1 MLRLAFWSL
10 LFLNAALFAYAQGL
24 LGTGKSNEHEPA
36 RLKRQFNTAKM
47 TLLTRDQAEAAAK
60 AATPPAGGDEA
71 AVPAAGAA
79 AAGAPAASVPAAGAP
94 AGGAASPS
102 AAASA
107 PASVAAPAP
116 APANNTG
123 AAAAAPAPAP
133 AFACTEI
140 GPFDAGDA
148 RRFEA
153 RLATLD
159 LGDRQSRQSVQA
171 QDVTSWLVHIPPQ
184 GSKEAADKKAAELRN
199 LGLTNFYIMQ
209 GDSPLK
215 YGISLGV
222 FKTESGAQAMLAQ
235 LVKQGVHTAR
245 IAPRGPQT
253 THYVYRVRNL
263 DAATR
268 KRIAGFAER
277 YDGAEVK
284 ACG

>member
-1 MLRLAFWSL
+1 MLVLRLAFWSL

-24 LGTGKSNEHEPA
+24 FGTGKSNEHEPA

-60 AATPPAGGDEA
+60 AAAPPAGGDEA
-71 AVPAAGAA
+71 A
-79 AAGAPAASVPAAGAP
+79 GAPAAGVPAAGAP
-94 AGGAASPS
+94 ATAGAAS
-102 AAASA
+102 AS
-107 PASVAAPAP
+107 
-116 APANNTG
+116 
-123 AAAAAPAPAP
+123 AP

-140 GPFDAGDA
+140 GPFESGDA

-159 LGDRQSRQSVQA
+159 LGDRQSRQTVQA

-184 GSKEAADKKAAELRN
+184 GSKEAADKKAAELRS
-199 LGLTNFYIMQ
+199 LGVTNFYVMN

-215 YGISLGV
+215 YAISLGV

-253 THYVYRVRNL
+253 AHYVYRLRGL

-268 KRIAGFAER
+268 KRVEGFAER
-277 YDGAEVK
+277 YDGAEIK
-284 ACG
+284 SCG

>member
-10 LFLNAALFAYAQGL
+10 LFLNAALFAYAQGV
-24 LGTGKSNEHEPA
+24 LGTSKSNEHEPA
-36 RLKRQFNTAKM
+36 RLRRQFNAAKM
-47 TLLTRDQAEAAAK
+47 TLLTREQAEAAAK
-60 AATPPAGGDEA
+60 AAAPPAGGD
-71 AVPAAGAA
+71 A
-79 AAGAPAASVPAAGAP
+79 AAGAGSA
-94 AGGAASPS
+94 S

-107 PASVAAPAP
+107 PASA
-116 APANNTG
+116 T
-123 AAAAAPAPAP
+123 AP

-153 RLATLD
+153 RLAKLD
-159 LGDRQSRQSVQA
+159 LGDRQSRQTVQA

-199 LGLTNFYIMQ
+199 LGVSNLYVINT
-209 GDSPLK
+209 DSPLK
-215 YGISLGV
+215 YAISLGV
-222 FKTESGAQAMLAQ
+222 FKTEAGAQALLAQ
-235 LVKQGVHTAR
+235 LNKQGVHSAR

-268 KRIAGFAER
+268 KRIEGYAER
-277 YDGAEVK
+277 YDGADVK
-284 ACG
+284 TCN

>member
-24 LGTGKSNEHEPA
+24 LGTARSNEHEPA

-60 AATPPAGGDEA
+60 AAAPPAGGDA
-71 AVPAAGAA
+71 AEGAGSAN
-79 AAGAPAASVPAAGAP
+79 
-94 AGGAASPS
+94 

-107 PASVAAPAP
+107 PASAPAP
-116 APANNTG
+116 SGAPP
-123 AAAAAPAPAP
+123 APAPAP

-140 GPFDAGDA
+140 GPFNSTDA

-153 RLATLD
+153 RLAALD
-159 LGDRQSRQSVQA
+159 LGDRQSRQTIQA
-171 QDVTSWLVHIPPQ
+171 QDVSSWLVHIPTQ
-184 GSKEAADKKAAELRN
+184 GSKEAADRKSAELRN
-199 LGLTNFYIMQ
+199 LGVTNFYIMQ

-215 YGISLGV
+215 YAISLGV

-235 LVKQGVHTAR
+235 LGKQGVHSAR

-253 THYVYRVRNL
+253 THYVYRLRGL
-263 DAATR
+263 DAAMR
-268 KRIAGFAER
+268 KRVEGFAER
-277 YDGAEVK
+277 YDGADVK
-284 ACG
+284 SCG

>member
-1 MLRLAFWSL
+1 MLVLRLAFWSL

-24 LGTGKSNEHEPA
+24 FGTGKSNEHEPA

-60 AATPPAGGDEA
+60 AAAPAAGGDEA
-71 AVPAAGAA
+71 
-79 AAGAPAASVPAAGAP
+79 
-94 AGGAASPS
+94 GGAASTS
-102 AAASA
+102 AAATA
-107 PASVAAPAP
+107 PASVAAPAA

-123 AAAAAPAPAP
+123 AATPAP

-140 GPFDAGDA
+140 GPFEAGDA

-159 LGDRQSRQSVQA
+159 LGDRQSRQTVQA

-184 GSKEAADKKAAELRN
+184 GSKEAADKKAAELRD
-199 LGLTNFYIMQ
+199 LGVTNFYIMNA
-209 GDSPLK
+209 DSPLK
-215 YGISLGV
+215 YAISLGV

-235 LVKQGVHTAR
+235 LIKQGVHTAR

-253 THYVYRVRNL
+253 THYVYRVRSL

-277 YDGAEVK
+277 FDGAEVK
-284 ACG
+284 TCG